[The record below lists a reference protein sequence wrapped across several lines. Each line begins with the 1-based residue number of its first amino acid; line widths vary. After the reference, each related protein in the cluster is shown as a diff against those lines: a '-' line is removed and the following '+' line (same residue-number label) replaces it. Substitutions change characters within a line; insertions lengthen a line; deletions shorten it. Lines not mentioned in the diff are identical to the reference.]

1 MSQKV
6 VIKKNRNESIVVSE
20 TEYKGFDLI
29 DIRTFFADASDD
41 SILYP
46 TKKGITIRLEK
57 VDELIAALTK
67 ISQKEEETA
76 WQIVIYLLY
85 YINNF

>member
-20 TEYKGFDLI
+20 SEYKGFDLI

-76 WQIVIYLLY
+76 
-85 YINNF
+85 